1 MLHLLAESAPEPR
14 PQPYAEAVARL
25 ASIRHALRLV
35 APFGGGPAPDIDND
49 DERIA
54 GLWDGASGAR
64 KRCFDRRSERVI
76 AATTTGLEALLAERD
91 LGREPNGAASRRIA
105 EEIRAGLEDVS
116 RLMLGAKPGGAQ
128 FPSPDSLPF
137 AL

>member
-1 MLHLLAESAPEPR
+1 MLHFVPQSVPESR
-14 PQPYAEAVARL
+14 PQLYAEAVSRL

-35 APFGGGPAPDIDND
+35 EPFAGGPASDIAND

-54 GLWDGASGAR
+54 EVWESSSEA
-64 KRCFDRRSERVI
+64 KQRCFGKRGERVI
-76 AATTTGLEALLAERD
+76 AGTSAGLEALLAEREA
-91 LGREPNGAASRRIA
+91 GREPNSAASRRLA

-116 RLMLGAKPGGAQ
+116 RLMLGGPAAGAQ
-128 FPSPDSLPF
+128 FPPDSLPF